1 MKPRI
6 DWIIHAIGN
15 GITCQ
20 KCNEAEFGFVP
31 NACNFHTHGMA
42 KYNHMDFQMVLQYS
56 PQEIARILN
65 TLGLR
70 VQRGEQFKNGD
81 MVKGIFLDCDVRLTE
96 FEESGRTVLRV
107 IVPDRLNRFPEEDGC
122 EYPYTLQIFTTDFL
136 YLGSYEGE
144 PQ

>member
-1 MKPRI
+1 MKPKI

-15 GITCQ
+15 GITCE
-20 KCNEAEFGFVP
+20 KCNDADFGFFP

-70 VQRGEQFKNGD
+70 VQRGERFKNGD
-81 MVKGIFLDCDVRLTE
+81 QVEGIFADCNIRLME
-96 FEESGRTVLRV
+96 FEETGRTVLRV
-107 IVPDRLNRFPEEDGC
+107 IVPDRLNRFPEEKGC
-122 EYPYTLQIFTTDFL
+122 EYPYTLQIFATDFL
-136 YLGSYEGE
+136 YKGSSEGE